1 MCIRDRDRVFLA
13 RRPDRPHIGEIIDN
27 LFTDFF
33 EQCGDRQCKE
43 DAAILCG
50 IARFH
55 GMPVTVLGHRKGTT
69 LEENL
74 RLSLIHIWL
83 CSRYAGW

>member
-1 MCIRDRDRVFLA
+1 M
-13 RRPDRPHIGEIIDN
+13 
-27 LFTDFF
+27 
-33 EQCGDRQCKE
+33 
-43 DAAILCG
+43 CG

-74 RLSLIHIWL
+74 RCNFGMPGPEGYRKALRVMKQAEKFRRPIILVLIGVKILLEHL
-83 CSRYAGW
+83 GFVG